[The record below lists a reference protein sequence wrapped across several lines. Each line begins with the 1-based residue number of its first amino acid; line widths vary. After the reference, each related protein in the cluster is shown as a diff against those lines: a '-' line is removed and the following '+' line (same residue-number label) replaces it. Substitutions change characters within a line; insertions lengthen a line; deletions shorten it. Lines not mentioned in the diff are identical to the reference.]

1 MENTTLEITNVKIY
15 TLENNDSKLRA
26 FAHIVINNA
35 LKITG
40 LKVIEGK
47 NGLFAAFPDRKDR
60 DGNFMSLVRPLSKE
74 IHQKIQEEVIHSYQT
89 AISA

>member
-1 MENTTLEITNVKIY
+1 MLFEIVRSFFNNMDLSLKEKIMENTTLEITNVKIY

-40 LKVIEGK
+40 LKVIEEK
-47 NGLFAAFPDRKDR
+47 SYR
-60 DGNFMSLVRPLSKE
+60 E
-74 IHQKIQEEVIHSYQT
+74 IALRRGSSGEDDC
-89 AISA
+89 